1 MATKKVLCQSGG
13 EGYLAVVGYRV
24 GRSVEIDLAPILALV
39 TVQVGN
45 KPQLQA
51 WVLSADGEAILSD
64 ELPGFLG
71 IIEPPNDDDDA
82 QEIIEQWASA
92 TRASSL
98 PKREADE
105 DEDDEED
112 PDSDEEDPEDEDE
125 SEEEDPDEDRPVRV
139 RPSRR

>member
-24 GRSVEIDLAPILALV
+24 GRNVEIDLAPILALV
-39 TVQVGN
+39 TVQVGS

-71 IIEPPNDDDDA
+71 IIETPDDDDDA
-82 QEIIEQWASA
+82 QEVMEQWASS
-92 TRASSL
+92 TRVSSL
-98 PKREADE
+98 PKREAAEE
-105 DEDDEED
+105 DEDEED

-125 SEEEDPDEDRPVRV
+125 EEDPDEDRPVRV
-139 RPSRR
+139 RPPRR